1 MPSKAD
7 TTGKITGRCY
17 CGAVLLR
24 SDTPPATVA
33 YCHCS
38 DCRRWTG
45 APLPAFA
52 ALSTTDLHT
61 SPDQGVGV
69 SHSKGVTRW
78 NCTSC
83 GSPLMAR
90 FEYLPNQVYVPL
102 GLLDQAADLPPA
114 LHCHANAAYPWLH
127 VDDDTPRITG
137 TARDTLNDT

>member
-1 MPSKAD
+1 M
-7 TTGKITGRCY
+7 TGRCY

-24 SDTPPATVA
+24 SDALPATVA

-52 ALSTTDLHT
+52 AFNTADMTTT
-61 SPDQGVGV
+61 PDQGAGV
-69 SHSKGVTRW
+69 SHVKGVTRW
-78 NCTSC
+78 NCAAC

-114 LHCHANAAYPWLH
+114 LHCHADAAYPWLR
-127 VDDDTPRITG
+127 VKDDAPRITG
-137 TARDTLNDT
+137 SARDTLNDT